1 MLGRV
6 VKVNFFV
13 IFCPDNLLEVD
24 KFFSFWL
31 LCCLLREITVRDLII
46 VYVILRELRLPVH
59 CLLPVAGDG
68 DFGKRCFVRE
78 STIDRS
84 K

>member
-13 IFCPDNLLEVD
+13 IFRPDNLLEVD

-31 LCCLLREITVRDLII
+31 SGGLLREITVRDLII
-46 VYVILRELRLPVH
+46 VDVVLGELRLPVH
-59 CLLPVAGDG
+59 CLLPVTGDR
-68 DFGKRCFVRE
+68 DLGKRCFFRE
-78 STIDRS
+78 STVDRG